1 VRFSSWGYK
10 GRGVAYIDSQ
20 IQRLSFCLTNPLYH
34 AQSMP
39 LLRLASGH
47 RYIYRFCQ
55 LDEKLSDAFEVPE
68 RLAHKN
74 DAHIIDEVQEFKV
87 MGFGHGTTEQTTAK
101 VVEKLPESHLDEWE
115 DMD

>member
-1 VRFSSWGYK
+1 
-10 GRGVAYIDSQ
+10 
-20 IQRLSFCLTNPLYH
+20 
-34 AQSMP
+34 MP

-47 RYIYRFCQ
+47 RYIYGFCQ

-87 MGFGHGTTEQTTAK
+87 MGFGHGTTEQTTAQ

-115 DMD
+115 DMDWE